1 VLPHVTQEE
10 IIMNTT
16 KGSLGIE
23 NALTSKLEK
32 ELDILKRHIQILK
45 IIKREEPIGIIRLSE
60 ITGFP
65 HHKVRYSLRILEDEG
80 IIEPSVEGAIILQKT
95 DDYLQHFLTIIT
107 KMLTELAVIKEELTT
122 NGKD

>member
-1 VLPHVTQEE
+1 
-10 IIMNTT
+10 MNST

-23 NALTSKLEK
+23 NALTNKLEK

-60 ITGFP
+60 ITDFP

-80 IIEPSVEGAIILQKT
+80 IIEPTVEGAVILQKT
-95 DDYLQHFLTIIT
+95 DAYLNHFLTIIK
-107 KMLTELAVIKEELTT
+107 KMMAELTIIRDDLEKDV
-122 NGKD
+122 NGG

>member
-1 VLPHVTQEE
+1 
-10 IIMNTT
+10 MNTT

-60 ITGFP
+60 ITNFP

-80 IIEPSVEGAIILQKT
+80 IIEPTVEGATILQKT
-95 DDYLQHFLTIIT
+95 NEYLLHFLTIVT
-107 KMLTELAVIKEELTT
+107 TMMQELKVIKGDLEKETDE
-122 NGKD
+122 GSS

>member
-1 VLPHVTQEE
+1 
-10 IIMNTT
+10 MNAT

-45 IIKREEPIGIIRLSE
+45 IIKQEEPIGIIRLSE
-60 ITGFP
+60 ITSFP

-80 IIEPSVEGAIILQKT
+80 IIEPSVEGAVILHKT
-95 DDYLQHFLTIIT
+95 DDYLLHFLKIIK
-107 KMLTELAVIKEELTT
+107 KMSAELEIIEGELTT
-122 NGKD
+122 EIG

>member
-1 VLPHVTQEE
+1 
-10 IIMNTT
+10 MNST

-23 NALTSKLEK
+23 NALTNKLEK

-60 ITGFP
+60 ITNFP

-80 IIEPSVEGAIILQKT
+80 IIEPTVEGAVIQQKT
-95 DDYLQHFLTIIT
+95 DAYLHHFLTIIK
-107 KMLTELAVIKEELTT
+107 KMMEELKVIRADLEKEVG
-122 NGKD
+122 GKK

>member
-1 VLPHVTQEE
+1 
-10 IIMNTT
+10 MNAT

-45 IIKREEPIGIIRLSE
+45 IIKQEEPIGIIRLSE
-60 ITGFP
+60 ITNFP

-80 IIEPSVEGAIILQKT
+80 IIEPSVEGAVILHKT
-95 DDYLQHFLTIIT
+95 DEYLLHFLKIIK
-107 KMLTELAVIKEELTT
+107 KMNTELKVIEEELNTEIG
-122 NGKD
+122 GK